1 MDGIV
6 AWSSSPGKRDRYLDV
21 CNRISLCICWPSNQQ
36 TKTDEKMM
44 TNHGNMYGP
53 NFTFLGIPAC
63 DLDKPETYKGADV
76 IIVGAPIDSG
86 TSHRSGAKFGPQAI
100 RMGDYLPHDGERPHL
115 ALRIDGLKALN
126 VFDAGDLLMPPG
138 NLEESLKVLKAATE
152 KISRA
157 GAIAVVLGGDHSIAS
172 ADVAGIAEHRGKGKV
187 SMIHFDAHADT
198 GDLQFGALV
207 GHGTPM
213 RRLIDS
219 GYVRGDRFLQLGLR
233 GYWPDDLTLNWM
245 RDQGM
250 RSYEMTEIHHRGL
263 NTVLDESFARL
274 TDGCDGVFLSVDIDV
289 VDPGMAP
296 GTGTPEPGGMT
307 SRELLESVR
316 RICLELPVVG
326 IDVVE
331 VAPPFDSADI
341 TAILANRVVLE
352 ALSAIA
358 KRRSGESYS
367 PTRNLLDR

>member
-1 MDGIV
+1 
-6 AWSSSPGKRDRYLDV
+6 
-21 CNRISLCICWPSNQQ
+21 
-36 TKTDEKMM
+36 
-44 TNHGNMYGP
+44 MYGP
-53 NFTFLGIPAC
+53 SFTFLGVAQC
-63 DLDKPETYKGADV
+63 DLDDPSTYADADIV
-76 IIVGAPIDSG
+76 IVGAPIDSG

-100 RMGDYLPHDGERPHL
+100 RGGDYLPHDASRPHL
-115 ALRIDGLKALN
+115 ALRTDGLKDLK
-126 VFDAGDLLMPPG
+126 VVDAGDLMMPGG
-138 NLEESLKVLKAATE
+138 NLVASLAVLREATE

-157 GAIAVVLGGDHSIAS
+157 GAIPVILGGDHSIAS
-172 ADVAGIAEHRGKGKV
+172 ADVAGIANHRGHGKI

-198 GDLQFGALV
+198 GEDHFGALI

-213 RRLIDS
+213 RRLIED
-219 GYVRGDRFLQLGLR
+219 GYMRGDRFLQLGLR
-233 GYWPDDLTLNWM
+233 GYWPDHATLAWM

-263 NTVLDESFARL
+263 NTVLDESFATL

-307 SRELLESVR
+307 SRELLEAVR

-331 VAPPFDSADI
+331 VAPAFDSADI

-358 KRRSGESYS
+358 KRRSGNNYS
-367 PTRNLLDR
+367 PTQNLLDR

>member
-1 MDGIV
+1 
-6 AWSSSPGKRDRYLDV
+6 
-21 CNRISLCICWPSNQQ
+21 
-36 TKTDEKMM
+36 
-44 TNHGNMYGP
+44 MYGP
-53 NFTFLGIPAC
+53 SFTFLGIPAC
-63 DLDKPETYKGADV
+63 DLDEPASYKGADV

-100 RMGDYLPHDGERPHL
+100 RGGDYLPHDGSRPHL
-115 ALRIDGLKALN
+115 ALRTDGLKDLK
-126 VFDAGDLLMPPG
+126 VFDAGDLMMPG
-138 NLEESLKVLKAATE
+138 GDLVASLEVLRNATE

-157 GAIAVVLGGDHSIAS
+157 GIIPVVLGGDHSIAS
-172 ADVAGIAEHRGKGKV
+172 ADVAGIAAHRGLGKI

-198 GDLQFGALV
+198 GDSQFGALE

-213 RRLIDS
+213 RQLIDS
-219 GYVRGDRFLQLGLR
+219 GAVRGDRFLQLGLR
-233 GYWPDDLTLNWM
+233 GYWPDNETLKWM

-274 TDGCDGVFLSVDIDV
+274 TDQCDGVFLSVDIDV

-358 KRRSGESYS
+358 KRRSGKPYS
-367 PTRNLLDR
+367 PTQNLLDR

>member
-1 MDGIV
+1 MANI
-6 AWSSSPGKRDRYLDV
+6 
-21 CNRISLCICWPSNQQ
+21 
-36 TKTDEKMM
+36 
-44 TNHGNMYGP
+44 GNMYGP
-53 NFTFLGIPAC
+53 DFTFLGIPRC
-63 DLDKPETYKGADV
+63 DLDDAKSFAGADV
-76 IIVGAPIDSG
+76 VIVGAPIDSG

-100 RMGDYLPHDGERPHL
+100 RGGDYLPHDAERPHL
-115 ALRIDGLKALN
+115 AMRVDSLKELKI
-126 VFDAGDLLMPPG
+126 FDAGDLLMPPG
-138 NLEESLKVLKAATE
+138 DLVSSLKVLEEATE

-157 GAIAVVLGGDHSIAS
+157 GAVAVVLGGDHSVAS
-172 ADVAGIAEHRGKGKV
+172 ADVFGIAKHRGMGKI
-187 SMIHFDAHADT
+187 SMVHFDAHADT

-219 GYVRGDRFLQLGLR
+219 GAVRGDRFLQLGLR
-233 GYWPDDLTLNWM
+233 GYWPDNETLNWM

-250 RSYEMTEIHHRGL
+250 RSYEMTEIHHRGMKA
-263 NTVLDESFARL
+263 VLDESFAML
-274 TDGCDGVFLSVDIDV
+274 TKDCDGVFLSVDIDV

-307 SRELLESVR
+307 SRELLEAVR
-316 RICLELPVVG
+316 RICFELPVVG

-331 VAPPFDSADI
+331 VCPAFDSADI

-352 ALSAIA
+352 ALSAITL
-358 KRRSGESYS
+358 KKKGGSYS

>member
-1 MDGIV
+1 M
-6 AWSSSPGKRDRYLDV
+6 A
-21 CNRISLCICWPSNQQ
+21 
-36 TKTDEKMM
+36 
-44 TNHGNMYGP
+44 NHGNLYGP
-53 NFTFLGIPAC
+53 DFTFLGIPRC
-63 DLDKPETYKGADV
+63 DLDVPESFKGLDV
-76 IIVGAPIDSG
+76 VIVGAPIDSG

-115 ALRIDGLKALN
+115 ALRVDALKDLKIA
-126 VFDAGDLLMPPG
+126 DAGDLMMPPG
-138 NLEESLKVLKAATE
+138 NLEESLKVLKDATE

-172 ADVAGIAEHRGKGKV
+172 ADVAGIAAHRGKGKI
-187 SMIHFDAHADT
+187 SMVHFDAHADT
-198 GDLQFGALV
+198 GDLQMGALV

-213 RRLIDS
+213 RRLIES
-219 GYVRGDRFLQLGLR
+219 GDVRGDRFLQLGLR
-233 GYWPDDLTLNWM
+233 GYWPDNATLNWM
-245 RDQGM
+245 RDQKM

-263 NTVLDESFARL
+263 SAVLDESFATL
-274 TDGCDGVFLSVDIDV
+274 TNQCDGVFLSVDIDV

-307 SRELLESVR
+307 SRELLEAVR
-316 RICLELPVVG
+316 RICLELPIVG

-358 KRRSGESYS
+358 KRKNGTSYS
-367 PTRNLLDR
+367 PTQNLLDR

>member
-1 MDGIV
+1 
-6 AWSSSPGKRDRYLDV
+6 
-21 CNRISLCICWPSNQQ
+21 
-36 TKTDEKMM
+36 
-44 TNHGNMYGP
+44 
-53 NFTFLGIPAC
+53 
-63 DLDKPETYKGADV
+63 
-76 IIVGAPIDSG
+76 
-86 TSHRSGAKFGPQAI
+86 
-100 RMGDYLPHDGERPHL
+100 
-115 ALRIDGLKALN
+115 
-126 VFDAGDLLMPPG
+126 MPPG
-138 NLEESLKVLKAATE
+138 NLEESLKVLRAATE

-157 GAIAVVLGGDHSIAS
+157 GAISVILGGDHSIAS
-172 ADVAGIAEHRGKGKV
+172 ADVAGIADHRGFGKI
-187 SMIHFDAHADT
+187 SMVHFDAHADT

-219 GYVRGDRFLQLGLR
+219 GAVRGDRFLQLGLR
-233 GYWPDDLTLNWM
+233 GYWPGDETLEWM

-250 RSYEMTEIHHRGL
+250 RSYEMTEIHHRGMKA
-263 NTVLDESFARL
+263 VLDESFATL
-274 TDGCDGVFLSVDIDV
+274 TKDCDGVFLSVDIDV

-307 SRELLESVR
+307 SRELLEAVR
-316 RICLELPVVG
+316 RICLELPIVG

-358 KRRSGESYS
+358 ARKKGIGYS

>member
-1 MDGIV
+1 
-6 AWSSSPGKRDRYLDV
+6 
-21 CNRISLCICWPSNQQ
+21 
-36 TKTDEKMM
+36 M
-44 TNHGNMYGP
+44 TNIGNMYGP
-53 NFTFLGIPAC
+53 NFSFLGVPQC
-63 DLDKPETYKGADV
+63 DLDDPSSYAGADV

-115 ALRIDGLKALN
+115 TLRVDGLKDLK

-138 NLEESLKVLKAATE
+138 DLVISLEVLKVATE

-172 ADVAGIAEHRGKGKV
+172 ADVAGIAAHRGMGKI

-219 GYVRGDRFLQLGLR
+219 GAVRGDRFLQLGLR
-233 GYWPDDLTLNWM
+233 GYWPGDETLEWM

-250 RSYEMTEIHHRGL
+250 RSYEMTEIHHRGMK
-263 NTVLDESFARL
+263 TVLDESFARL
-274 TDGCDGVFLSVDIDV
+274 TEGCDGVFLSVDIDV

-307 SRELLESVR
+307 SRELLDAVR
-316 RICLELPVVG
+316 RICFELPVVG
-326 IDVVE
+326 LDVVE

-358 KRRSGESYS
+358 ARKKGLTYS

>member
-1 MDGIV
+1 
-6 AWSSSPGKRDRYLDV
+6 
-21 CNRISLCICWPSNQQ
+21 
-36 TKTDEKMM
+36 
-44 TNHGNMYGP
+44 MYGP
-53 NFTFLGIPAC
+53 NFSFLGVPQC
-63 DLDKPETYKGADV
+63 DLDDSKSFEGADV

-115 ALRIDGLKALN
+115 TLRVDGLKDLK
-126 VFDAGDLLMPPG
+126 VFDAGDLLMPSG
-138 NLEESLKVLKAATE
+138 DLVGSLELLKAATE

-172 ADVAGIAEHRGKGKV
+172 ADVAGIAAHRGMGKV
-187 SMIHFDAHADT
+187 SMVHFDAHADT
-198 GDLQFGALV
+198 GDLHFGALV

-213 RRLIDS
+213 RRLIES
-219 GYVRGDRFLQLGLR
+219 GAVRGDRFLQLGLR
-233 GYWPDDLTLNWM
+233 GYWPGDETLDWM

-250 RSYEMTEIHHRGL
+250 RSYEMTEIHHRGMKA
-263 NTVLDESFARL
+263 VLDESFTTL

-307 SRELLESVR
+307 SRELLEAVR
-316 RICLELPVVG
+316 RICFELPIVG

-358 KRRSGESYS
+358 ARKKGVSYS

>member
-1 MDGIV
+1 
-6 AWSSSPGKRDRYLDV
+6 
-21 CNRISLCICWPSNQQ
+21 
-36 TKTDEKMM
+36 M

-53 NFTFLGIPAC
+53 NFTFLGIPSC
-63 DLDKPETYKGADV
+63 DLDDPKTYAGADV
-76 IIVGAPIDSG
+76 IILGAPIDSG

-100 RMGDYLPHDGERPHL
+100 RGGDYLPHDGSRPHL
-115 ALRIDGLKALN
+115 ALRTDGLKDLK
-126 VFDAGDLLMPPG
+126 VFDAGDLMMPG
-138 NLEESLKVLKAATE
+138 SDLTGSLAILAAATE

-157 GAIAVVLGGDHSIAS
+157 GIIPVVLGGDHSIAS
-172 ADVAGIAEHRGKGKV
+172 ADVAGIAAHRGLGKI

-198 GDLQFGALV
+198 GEDQFGALV

-213 RRLIDS
+213 RNLINN
-219 GYVRGDRFLQLGLR
+219 GFVRGDRFLQLGLR
-233 GYWPDDLTLNWM
+233 GYWPEDAVLNWM

-250 RSYEMTEIHHRGL
+250 RSYEMTEIAHRGL
-263 NTVLDESFARL
+263 NTVLDESFATL
-274 TDGCDGVFLSVDIDV
+274 IDGCDGVFLSIDV

-307 SRELLESVR
+307 SRELLEAVR
-316 RICLELPVVG
+316 RICLELPIVG

-331 VAPPFDSADI
+331 VCPPFDNADI

-358 KRRSGESYS
+358 KRGKGSPYS
-367 PTRNLLDR
+367 PTQNLLDR

>member
-1 MDGIV
+1 
-6 AWSSSPGKRDRYLDV
+6 
-21 CNRISLCICWPSNQQ
+21 
-36 TKTDEKMM
+36 
-44 TNHGNMYGP
+44 MYGP
-53 NFTFLGIPAC
+53 SFTFLGIPKC
-63 DLDKPETYKGADV
+63 DLDLPATYADADV
-76 IIVGAPIDSG
+76 IIIGAPIDSG

-100 RMGDYLPHDGERPHL
+100 RGGDYLPHDAERPHL
-115 ALRIDGLKALN
+115 ALRVDGLKDLK
-126 VFDAGDLLMPPG
+126 VYDAGDLLMPPG
-138 NLEESLKVLKAATE
+138 DLVASLKVLEEATE

-157 GAIAVVLGGDHSIAS
+157 GKIPVILGGDHSIAS
-172 ADVAGIAEHRGKGKV
+172 ADVAGIAKHRGLGKI
-187 SMIHFDAHADT
+187 SIIHFDAHADT
-198 GDLQFGALV
+198 GEDQFGALI

-213 RRLIDS
+213 RRLIES

-233 GYWPDDLTLNWM
+233 GYWPDNKTLEWM

-263 NTVLDESFARL
+263 TAVLDESFATL
-274 TDGCDGVFLSVDIDV
+274 TNECDGVFLSVDIDV

-307 SRELLESVR
+307 SRELLEAVR
-316 RICLELPVVG
+316 RICLELPIVG

-331 VAPPFDSADI
+331 VAPAFDSADI

-358 KRRSGESYS
+358 KRRSGAPYS
-367 PTRNLLDR
+367 PTQNLLDR

>member
-1 MDGIV
+1 
-6 AWSSSPGKRDRYLDV
+6 
-21 CNRISLCICWPSNQQ
+21 
-36 TKTDEKMM
+36 
-44 TNHGNMYGP
+44 MYGP
-53 NFTFLGIPAC
+53 SFTFLGVAQC
-63 DLDKPETYKGADV
+63 DLDDPATYADADIV
-76 IIVGAPIDSG
+76 IVGAPIDSG

-100 RMGDYLPHDGERPHL
+100 RGGDYLPHDASRPHL
-115 ALRIDGLKALN
+115 ALRTDGLKDLT
-126 VFDAGDLLMPPG
+126 VVDAGDLMMPG
-138 NLEESLKVLKAATE
+138 GDLAASLTVLREATE

-157 GAIAVVLGGDHSIAS
+157 GSIPVILGGDHSIAS
-172 ADVAGIAEHRGKGKV
+172 ADVAGIANHRGHGKI

-198 GDLQFGALV
+198 GEDHFGALI

-213 RRLIDS
+213 RRLIED
-219 GYVRGDRFLQLGLR
+219 GYMRGDRFLQLGLR
-233 GYWPDDLTLNWM
+233 GYWPDHATLAWM

-263 NTVLDESFARL
+263 NAVLDESFATL
-274 TDGCDGVFLSVDIDV
+274 TDDCDGVFLSVDIDV

-307 SRELLESVR
+307 SRELLEAVR
-316 RICLELPVVG
+316 RICLELPIVG

-331 VAPPFDSADI
+331 VAPAFDSADI

-358 KRRSGESYS
+358 KRRSGNSYS
-367 PTRNLLDR
+367 PIQNLLDR

>member
-1 MDGIV
+1 MV
-6 AWSSSPGKRDRYLDV
+6 
-21 CNRISLCICWPSNQQ
+21 
-36 TKTDEKMM
+36 
-44 TNHGNMYGP
+44 NHGNMYGP
-53 NFTFLGIPAC
+53 SFTFLGVAQC
-63 DLDKPETYKGADV
+63 DLDDPATYADADIV
-76 IIVGAPIDSG
+76 IVGAPIDSG

-100 RMGDYLPHDGERPHL
+100 RGGDYLPHDASRPHL
-115 ALRIDGLKALN
+115 ALRTDGLKDLT
-126 VFDAGDLLMPPG
+126 VVDAGDLMMPG
-138 NLEESLKVLKAATE
+138 GDLVASLTVLREATE

-157 GAIAVVLGGDHSIAS
+157 GAIPVILGGDHSIAS
-172 ADVAGIAEHRGKGKV
+172 ADVAGIANHRGHGKI

-198 GDLQFGALV
+198 GEDHFGALI

-213 RRLIDS
+213 RRLIED
-219 GYVRGDRFLQLGLR
+219 GYMRGDRFLQLGLR
-233 GYWPDDLTLNWM
+233 GYWPDHATLAWM

-263 NTVLDESFARL
+263 NAVLDESFATL

-307 SRELLESVR
+307 SRELLEAVR

-331 VAPPFDSADI
+331 VAPAFDSADI

-358 KRRSGESYS
+358 KRRSGNSYS
-367 PTRNLLDR
+367 PTQNLLDR

>member
-1 MDGIV
+1 MV
-6 AWSSSPGKRDRYLDV
+6 
-21 CNRISLCICWPSNQQ
+21 
-36 TKTDEKMM
+36 
-44 TNHGNMYGP
+44 NHGNMYGP
-53 NFTFLGIPAC
+53 SFTFLGVAQC
-63 DLDKPETYKGADV
+63 DLDDPATYADADIV
-76 IIVGAPIDSG
+76 IVGAPIDSG

-100 RMGDYLPHDGERPHL
+100 RGGDYLPHDASRPHL
-115 ALRIDGLKALN
+115 ALRTDGLKDLT
-126 VFDAGDLLMPPG
+126 VVDAGDLMMPG
-138 NLEESLKVLKAATE
+138 GDLAASLTVLREATE

-157 GAIAVVLGGDHSIAS
+157 GAIPVILGGDHSIAS
-172 ADVAGIAEHRGKGKV
+172 ADVAGIANHRGHGKI

-198 GDLQFGALV
+198 GEDHFGALI

-213 RRLIDS
+213 RRLIED
-219 GYVRGDRFLQLGLR
+219 GYMRGDRFLQLGLR
-233 GYWPDDLTLNWM
+233 GYWPDHATLAWM
-245 RDQGM
+245 HDQGM

-263 NTVLDESFARL
+263 NTVLDESFATL
-274 TDGCDGVFLSVDIDV
+274 IDGCDGVFLSVDIDV

-307 SRELLESVR
+307 SRELLEAVR

-331 VAPPFDSADI
+331 VAPAFDSADI

-358 KRRSGESYS
+358 KRRSGNRYS
-367 PTRNLLDR
+367 PTQNLLDR

>member
-1 MDGIV
+1 M
-6 AWSSSPGKRDRYLDV
+6 A
-21 CNRISLCICWPSNQQ
+21 
-36 TKTDEKMM
+36 
-44 TNHGNMYGP
+44 NHGNMYGP
-53 NFTFLGIPAC
+53 SFTFLGIPQC
-63 DLDKPETYKGADV
+63 DLDDPKSYADADV
-76 IIVGAPIDSG
+76 IILGAPIDSG

-100 RMGDYLPHDGERPHL
+100 RSGDYLPHDAERPHL
-115 ALRIDGLKALN
+115 ALRVDALKALK
-126 VFDAGDLLMPPG
+126 VYDAGDLMMPPG
-138 NLEESLKVLKAATE
+138 DLVASLKVLEEATE

-157 GAIAVVLGGDHSIAS
+157 GKIPVILGGDHSIAS
-172 ADVAGIAEHRGKGKV
+172 ADVAGIAKHRGLGKV

-198 GDLQFGALV
+198 GEDQFGALI

-213 RRLIDS
+213 RRLIES
-219 GYVRGDRFLQLGLR
+219 GNVRGDRFLQLGLR
-233 GYWPDDLTLNWM
+233 GYWPDDKTLNWM

-263 NTVLDESFARL
+263 NNVLDETFATL

-307 SRELLESVR
+307 SRELLEAVR
-316 RICLELPVVG
+316 RICLELPIVG

-358 KRRSGESYS
+358 KRRNGTPYS
-367 PTRNLLDR
+367 PTQNLLDR

>member
-1 MDGIV
+1 V
-6 AWSSSPGKRDRYLDV
+6 A
-21 CNRISLCICWPSNQQ
+21 NI
-36 TKTDEKMM
+36 
-44 TNHGNMYGP
+44 GNMYGP
-53 NFTFLGIPAC
+53 NFSFLGVPQC
-63 DLDKPETYKGADV
+63 DLDNSSTYKNADV

-115 ALRIDGLKALN
+115 ALRVDGLKELK

-138 NLEESLKVLKAATE
+138 NLEESLKVLRGATE

-157 GAIAVVLGGDHSIAS
+157 GAIAVILGGDHSIAS
-172 ADVAGIAEHRGKGKV
+172 ADVAGIADHRGFGRV

-219 GYVRGDRFLQLGLR
+219 GAVRGDRFLQLGLR
-233 GYWPDDLTLNWM
+233 GYWPGDETLAWM

-250 RSYEMTEIHHRGL
+250 RSYEMTEIHHRGMKA
-263 NTVLDESFARL
+263 VLDESFATL
-274 TDGCDGVFLSVDIDV
+274 TKDCDGVFLSVDIDV

-307 SRELLESVR
+307 SRELLEAVR
-316 RICLELPVVG
+316 RICLELPIVG

-341 TAILANRVVLE
+341 TSILANRVVLE

-358 KRRSGESYS
+358 ARRKGIAYS

>member
-1 MDGIV
+1 
-6 AWSSSPGKRDRYLDV
+6 
-21 CNRISLCICWPSNQQ
+21 
-36 TKTDEKMM
+36 
-44 TNHGNMYGP
+44 MYGP
-53 NFTFLGIPAC
+53 DFTFLGIPRC
-63 DLDKPETYKGADV
+63 DLDKPESYKGADV

-86 TSHRSGAKFGPQAI
+86 TSHRSGAKMGPQAI
-100 RMGDYLPHDGERPHL
+100 RMGDYLPHDASRPHL
-115 ALRIDGLKALN
+115 AMRIDPLQKLKI
-126 VFDAGDLLMPPG
+126 FDAGDLLMPG
-138 NLEESLKVLKAATE
+138 GDLKKSLEVLAVATE

-157 GAIAVVLGGDHSIAS
+157 GIIPVILGGDHSIAS
-172 ADVAGIAEHRGKGKV
+172 ADVAGIAAHRGLGKI

-198 GDLQFGALV
+198 GDSQFGALE

-213 RRLIDS
+213 RRLIES
-219 GYVRGDRFLQLGLR
+219 GAVRGDRFLQLGLR
-233 GYWPDDLTLNWM
+233 GYWPGDETLEWM

-263 NTVLDESFARL
+263 NTVLDESFATL
-274 TDGCDGVFLSVDIDV
+274 TDQCDGVFLSVDIDV

-307 SRELLESVR
+307 SRELLEAVR

-358 KRRSGESYS
+358 KRRSGKPYS
-367 PTRNLLDR
+367 PTQNLLDR

>member
-1 MDGIV
+1 MANI
-6 AWSSSPGKRDRYLDV
+6 
-21 CNRISLCICWPSNQQ
+21 
-36 TKTDEKMM
+36 
-44 TNHGNMYGP
+44 GNMYGP
-53 NFTFLGIPAC
+53 DFTFLGIPRC
-63 DLDKPETYKGADV
+63 DLDDAKSFAGADV
-76 IIVGAPIDSG
+76 VIVGAPIDSG

-100 RMGDYLPHDGERPHL
+100 RGGDYLPHDAERPHL
-115 ALRIDGLKALN
+115 AMRVDSLKELKI
-126 VFDAGDLLMPPG
+126 FDAGDLLMPPG
-138 NLEESLKVLKAATE
+138 DLVSSLKVLENATE

-157 GAIAVVLGGDHSIAS
+157 GAVAVVLGGDHSVAS
-172 ADVAGIAEHRGKGKV
+172 ADVLGIAKHRGMGKI

-219 GYVRGDRFLQLGLR
+219 GAVRGDRFLQLGLR
-233 GYWPDDLTLNWM
+233 GYWPDNETLNWM

-250 RSYEMTEIHHRGL
+250 RSYEMTEIHHRGMKA
-263 NTVLDESFARL
+263 VLDESFATL
-274 TDGCDGVFLSVDIDV
+274 TKDCDGVFLSVDIDV

-307 SRELLESVR
+307 SRELLEAVR
-316 RICLELPVVG
+316 RICFELPVVG

-331 VAPPFDSADI
+331 VCPAFDSSDI

-352 ALSAIA
+352 ALSAITL
-358 KRRSGESYS
+358 KKKGGSYS